1 MTDHP
6 SNPPS
11 QEPPADEYCLRAQVI
26 SYNCKHTGRG
36 EMGCISC
43 FAREFQRLDSALA
56 AQEARHKAE
65 MEEMR
70 EARDSWAGI
79 AGRNAGALAEA
90 ESKLREAREREKTL
104 VDAARHVLSLLRR
117 EARLRLGPGELA
129 EARGA
134 LLVAIR
140 SGPAQQAAEECA
152 ECRRVAGHS
161 TETHRA
167 CRDSK
172 GKCFCGQHGA
182 DPPEQETP
190 KPEPSMRH
198 ARSAANPDYPYE
210 RVCVGCGED
219 WPCASA
225 PPAHGGGE

>member
-56 AQEARHKAE
+56 AQEARHKA
-65 MEEMR
+65 
-70 EARDSWAGI
+70 ALDAQWATAQERVGKLVDR
-79 AGRNAGALAEA
+79 AEEA
-90 ESKLREAREREKTL
+90 ESKLRQ
-104 VDAARHVLSLLRR
+104 
-117 EARLRLGPGELA
+117 
-129 EARGA
+129 
-134 LLVAIR
+134 
-140 SGPAQQAAEECA
+140 AQQAAETPHECEA
-152 ECRRVAGHS
+152 TRRVA
-161 TETHRA
+161 TL
-167 CRDSK
+167 RDSV
-172 GKCFCGQHGA
+172 GRLWEQARAIDRTLDFEPDPPAVSQDVQWEPCPNCGANELGVC